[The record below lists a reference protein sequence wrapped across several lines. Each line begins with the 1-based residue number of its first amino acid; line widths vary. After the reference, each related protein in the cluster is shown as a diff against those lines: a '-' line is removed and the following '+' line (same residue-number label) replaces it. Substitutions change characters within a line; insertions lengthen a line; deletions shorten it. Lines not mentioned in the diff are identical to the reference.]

1 MNFER
6 LGDESPTTN
15 EKRLGDKSPTTNE
28 KEENI
33 GTRLKKTLESEQID
47 VVWQTDGK
55 SALAQLEKHP
65 FDLILLELQLPDISG
80 DQVLE
85 GIRRLDPYVEVIVY
99 TNYQV
104 PPLLKKLINLGVDGY
119 INKGTDTELLETVEQ
134 VKARLAPFSEA
145 QRSRLLEALPEG
157 MFLEKAST

>member
-65 FDLILLELQLPDISG
+65 FDLILLELLSSTPFAEKVNQSG
-80 DQVLE
+80 CGWIHQ
-85 GIRRLDPYVEVIVY
+85 
-99 TNYQV
+99 
-104 PPLLKKLINLGVDGY
+104 
-119 INKGTDTELLETVEQ
+119 
-134 VKARLAPFSEA
+134 
-145 QRSRLLEALPEG
+145 
-157 MFLEKAST
+157 